1 MLPGNQ
7 LMEHGLP
14 ENDLL
19 EAVEVTMTR
28 VLTKAL
34 RMNVSVVMGSQPH
47 ITAYPDN
54 GEPIHIPVDAIERKL
69 RRHLRHQVELELQS
83 RRTLLESKRLKSLRG
98 SVAYGEIS
106 RIADDGALLV
116 SLEIA
121 DCYRRLILAGEC
133 PLRYQAPHE
142 RGRYRIG
149 EVRQFFI
156 SSVLPVMI
164 NGRSSKVRILLS
176 RISMALPPLL
186 LQEQSHIAGI
196 HCRKRI
202 PGGYSDIVTPSR
214 IPKEV
219 IINVG
224 KELGEYLHVS
234 IQPKDRQ

>member
-34 RMNVSVVMGSQPH
+34 RMNVSMVMGSQPH

-69 RRHLRHQVELELQS
+69 RRHLRHEVELELQS
-83 RRTLLESKRLKSLRG
+83 RRTLLESQRLMSLRG
-98 SVAYGEIS
+98 TVACGEIS
-106 RIADDGALLV
+106 RIAKDGALLV
-116 SLEIA
+116 ALEIA
-121 DCYRRLILAGEC
+121 DCHRRLLLTGEC
-133 PLRYQAPHE
+133 PVRYQAPHE

-149 EVRQFFI
+149 EVRQFYI
-156 SSVLPVMI
+156 TSILPVMI

-176 RISMALPPLL
+176 RSSMALPTLL
-186 LQEQSHIAGI
+186 LQEQSRISGI
-196 HCRKRI
+196 HCRRRI
-202 PGGYSDIVTPSR
+202 PGGFSDIVTPCR
-214 IPKEV
+214 IPKE
-219 IINVG
+219 IINNVG
-224 KELGEYLHVS
+224 KELGEHLHVS
-234 IQPKDRQ
+234 LQR